1 MINDKSMKQGWTAV
15 LHAALCGHS
24 AMLEYLEQQGAI
36 LDAGSEVWH
45 PTCVASVAR
54 CLSMTFCVDLSA
66 SIICHKEA
74 GMCGHL
80 RMVEMLVERGVSVN
94 ETKSTR
100 DWSGRSEENTS
111 ELQSLMRT
119 SYAVF

>member
-1 MINDKSMKQGWTAV
+1 
-15 LHAALCGHS
+15 
-24 AMLEYLEQQGAI
+24 
-36 LDAGSEVWH
+36 
-45 PTCVASVAR
+45 
-54 CLSMTFCVDLSA
+54 MTFCVDLSA

-100 DWSGRSEENTS
+100 DWSGCNYGRATEG
-111 ELQSLMRT
+111 SLTVDVAMQGNFEVVEYLLKQGASVNGRGKVRKHVPKFDVQGVNQFGALLLT
-119 SYAVF
+119 FNVFEYVD